1 MDNERRIDMA
11 FKIADGKPINTQL
24 MLVGTGG
31 VTADGLVVV
40 SSGKAVKAAQPI
52 SAATLVGIA
61 RETVASGSY
70 VQVDLIE
77 NHLIEATFTGSSKS
91 SLADTDLATVF
102 DVTGDLNI
110 NLDDTTGGTFVVGGN
125 GIAATAGTWYD
136 NTNLLVRGKFTA
148 ASRYI

>member
-1 MDNERRIDMA
+1 MA
-11 FKIADGKPINTQL
+11 FKIIDGTPVNTFL
-24 MLVGTGG
+24 MLAGTGG
-31 VTADGLVVV
+31 VTAEGLVVV

-61 RETVASGSY
+61 RTTVASGSY

-77 NHLIEATFTGSSKS
+77 NHLIQANFTGSSKT

-102 DVTGDLNI
+102 DVSSETAL
-110 NLDDTTGGTFVVGGN
+110 NLDDTSGGTFVVGAN
-125 GIAATAGTWYD
+125 GIAAVEGSWYD
-136 NTNLLVRGKFTA
+136 NGNLIVNGKFTA